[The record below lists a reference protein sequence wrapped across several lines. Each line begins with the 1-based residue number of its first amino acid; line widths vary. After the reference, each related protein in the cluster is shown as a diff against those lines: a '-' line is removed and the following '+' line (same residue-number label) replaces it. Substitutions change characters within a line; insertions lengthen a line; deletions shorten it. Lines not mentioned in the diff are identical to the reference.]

1 MIKFFRKIR
10 RKLLTENKISKY
22 LLYAIGE
29 IILVVIGI
37 LIALQVNN
45 WNEDRKFKNE
55 GLQIQQELFQEFE
68 DNRLVL
74 KERINLLEDANVH
87 VRKILSYM
95 NSDEESSRLV
105 NFDSILIR
113 SVKYGNYN
121 PANSTILELIGS
133 GKLNIIQNKLLKK
146 NLYNW
151 LQLLKDSD
159 EDFKNQDMQAQTY
172 IAPYFYKHISI
183 KNLNIYNN
191 IGIMEESELFNKDYS
206 YIFQDLEFENLYQ
219 DKFFWNSIM
228 LNHYIELDDL
238 AIEIINQTKVKISE
252 N

>member
-1 MIKFFRKIR
+1 MINFFRKTRKRLADDNKPMKYIR
-10 RKLLTENKISKY
+10 
-22 LLYAIGE
+22 YAIGE
-29 IILVVIGI
+29 ILLVVIGI

-45 WNEDRKFKNE
+45 WNEARKFKNE
-55 GLQIQQELFQEFE
+55 GFRIQQELFQEFE

-74 KERINLLEDANVH
+74 KERINLIEDANIH
-87 VRKILSYM
+87 VRKILSYV
-95 NSDEESSRLV
+95 NSDEGNSRQV
-105 NFDSILIR
+105 NIDSILIR

-133 GKLNIIQNKLLKK
+133 GKLNIIQNVSLKK
-146 NLYNW
+146 NLYKW

-183 KNLNIYNN
+183 KNLNIYNR
-191 IGIMEESELFNKDYS
+191 IGISEESELFNKDYS

-219 DKFFWNSIM
+219 DKLFWNTIM
-228 LNHYIELDDL
+228 INHYKELDDL
-238 AIEIINQTKVKISE
+238 AIEIINQTKVKISD